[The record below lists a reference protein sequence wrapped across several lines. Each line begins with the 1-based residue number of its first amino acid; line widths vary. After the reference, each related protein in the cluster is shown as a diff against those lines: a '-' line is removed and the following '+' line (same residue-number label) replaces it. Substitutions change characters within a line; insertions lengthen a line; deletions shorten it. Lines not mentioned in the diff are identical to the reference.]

1 MTSSKPQFD
10 GQGVKLG
17 DVATYINGYAFKP
30 ADYSLNGKQIIRIQ
44 DLTGNAYQT
53 NNFAGELD
61 DKYLVSSGDVLISWS
76 ASLGVFEWN
85 KEEAWL
91 NQHIFK
97 VVFNK
102 LPVDK
107 RYFIHQ
113 ARYVINRG
121 AMLAHGATMRHLT
134 KKVFESLPF
143 SYPNR
148 SEQLTI
154 AKRLDDIQRQIYL
167 AEKQI
172 SKLDSLVKSR
182 FIEMFGD
189 PIRNP
194 LRMSVSSV
202 EELAA
207 PIKNSMKAGPF
218 GSALKKEV
226 YAESGYKVYGQ
237 EQVISG
243 NQFLGNYYIDKEKY
257 EQLNSCKVMPGDVL
271 ISLVG
276 TVGKVLIL
284 SEDCQP
290 GIINPR
296 LVKITFDKR
305 KIFPEYFAIA
315 FSLESVRSSLLGRA
329 HGQTMNVL
337 NLGMIKKLKLPVPP
351 ISRQKEYLNFVAQ
364 VDKSRFGGM
373 LHLLNSLS
381 GIMHASFFS
390 VADTD

>member
-1 MTSSKPQFD
+1 MTDKPQFD
-10 GQGVKLG
+10 GQCVKLG

-182 FIEMFGD
+182 FVEIFGD
-189 PIRNP
+189 FACYETKP
-194 LRMSVSSV
+194 LIKCVDCIEAGKSPKCLAFSRKMAEPGVLKLSAISSGVYCENENKALPRSVSLTIDKVVHANDILLSRKNTPELVGRSV
-202 EELAA
+202 LVKHTDGNIMFPDIIFRMHPLPPINAMYLSYLLAGPLLHSIQSLAHGSAKSMSNIPKSELAKLSI
-207 PIKNSMKAGPF
+207 PIPA
-218 GSALKKEV
+218 
-226 YAESGYKVYGQ
+226 
-237 EQVISG
+237 
-243 NQFLGNYYIDKEKY
+243 
-257 EQLNSCKVMPGDVL
+257 
-271 ISLVG
+271 
-276 TVGKVLIL
+276 
-284 SEDCQP
+284 
-290 GIINPR
+290 
-296 LVKITFDKR
+296 
-305 KIFPEYFAIA
+305 
-315 FSLESVRSSLLGRA
+315 
-329 HGQTMNVL
+329 L
-337 NLGMIKKLKLPVPP
+337 NL
-351 ISRQKEYLNFVAQ
+351 QNEFANFVSQ
-364 VDKSRFGGM
+364 VDKSRFVAQQQIEKLQM
-373 LHLLNSLS
+373 LYDSLAQEYF
-381 GIMHASFFS
+381 G
-390 VADTD
+390 D

>member
-1 MTSSKPQFD
+1 MKSSKPQFD

-113 ARYVINRG
+113 ARYVINKG

-182 FIEMFGD
+182 FVEIFGD
-189 PIRNP
+189 FACYETKP
-194 LRMSVSSV
+194 LIKCVDCIEAGKSPKCLAFSRKMAEPGVLKLSAISSGVYCENENKALPRSVSLTIDKVVHANDILLSRKNTPELVGRSV
-202 EELAA
+202 LVKHTDGNIMFPDIIFRMHPLPPINAMYLSYLLAGPLLHSIQSLAHGSAKSMSNIPKSELAKLSI
-207 PIKNSMKAGPF
+207 PIPA
-218 GSALKKEV
+218 
-226 YAESGYKVYGQ
+226 
-237 EQVISG
+237 
-243 NQFLGNYYIDKEKY
+243 
-257 EQLNSCKVMPGDVL
+257 
-271 ISLVG
+271 
-276 TVGKVLIL
+276 
-284 SEDCQP
+284 
-290 GIINPR
+290 
-296 LVKITFDKR
+296 
-305 KIFPEYFAIA
+305 
-315 FSLESVRSSLLGRA
+315 
-329 HGQTMNVL
+329 L
-337 NLGMIKKLKLPVPP
+337 NL
-351 ISRQKEYLNFVAQ
+351 QNEFANFVSQ

-381 GIMHASFFS
+381 GIMHASFCS